1 VTRADRFY
9 VTAVIVAA
17 LALSSAPYVLGYAAQ
32 TGDVRFSGAVFD
44 LPDYYSHLAKMQQ
57 GARGEWK
64 YHLLFTPEDHA
75 GAYLQTFYVALGQ
88 LARVTGLA
96 LPLIY
101 QLARLAGGALAL
113 LASWR
118 FVSALTP
125 SRPVRRLALWLVAF
139 SSGLGWLMQFI
150 TPAGPEG
157 ISATDFWLIDAYMFF
172 SILTF
177 PHFTFAIAILLEGLA
192 RWLRT
197 VSTWRD
203 VALIAALDFV
213 LGLIHPYALLLAL
226 LIPALYAAL
235 GMLQRRRVA
244 WQIIW
249 ALMAVGVAVSP
260 VLIYDVWVFQANP
273 VFEAWS
279 AQNVTLSPPPQYYAL
294 GYGLVAALAV
304 WGAAPALRRGGERM
318 SGAVIWIL
326 VAFALAYLPWNL
338 QRRFVEG
345 AQTPICVLAAYALVY
360 RLPKLLGLRPTPA
373 RRQARFWA
381 INLTLVFAALTNL
394 YMVAGFSLGA
404 LLRHPRLF
412 IPTPQV
418 AAVDWLGAH
427 SSPDDTVL
435 ASEPVGSLIPARIGH
450 RVVLG
455 HWAETVNYRG
465 KEAEVAAFF
474 DATAS
479 EAERMAMLKR
489 WGVGYVFHGP
499 DERALGSFDPSRAP
513 YLIEAFHAGDVVIYR
528 VELP

>member
-1 VTRADRFY
+1 MTRADRLY
-9 VTAVIVAA
+9 VAAVIVAA
-17 LALSSAPYVLGYAAQ
+17 LALSSAPYIGGYLAQ
-32 TGDVRFSGAVFD
+32 TGDMRFSGAVFD

-57 GARGEWK
+57 GARGEWE

-75 GAYLQTFYVALGQ
+75 GAYLQLFYIALGQ

-118 FVSALTP
+118 FVSVLTP

-139 SSGLGWLMQFI
+139 SSGLGWLIQFI
-150 TPAGPEG
+150 APAGPG
-157 ISATDFWLIDAYMFF
+157 SISAIDFWLIDAYMFF

-177 PHFTFAIAILLEGLA
+177 PHFTFALAILLEGSA
-192 RWLRT
+192 RWLRWAL
-197 VSTWRD
+197 TWRD
-203 VALIAALDFV
+203 VGLIAVLDFA

-226 LIPALYAAL
+226 SIPALYAAL
-235 GMLQRRRVA
+235 WMWRRRRVA
-244 WQIIW
+244 WRIIW

-260 VLIYDVWVFQANP
+260 VLVYDVWVFQANP
-273 VFEAWS
+273 VLAAWS
-279 AQNVTLSPPPQYYAL
+279 AQNVTLSPPPQYYVL

-318 SGAVIWIL
+318 AWAAIWIL

-345 AQTPICVLAAYALVY
+345 AQTPMCVLAAYALAY
-360 RLPKLLGLRPTPA
+360 RLPALLRSRVTPA
-373 RRQARFWA
+373 RRQVRFWA

-394 YMVAGFSLGA
+394 YMAAGFTLGA
-404 LLRHPRLF
+404 LTRHPRLF
-412 IPTPQV
+412 IPTVQV

-427 SSPDDTVL
+427 SSPGDTVL
-435 ASEPVGSLIPARIGH
+435 ASESVGSLIPARIGH

-455 HWAETVNYRG
+455 HWAETVNYRDKG
-465 KEAEVAAFF
+465 IQVAEFF
-474 DATAS
+474 DTTTS
-479 EAERMAMLKR
+479 EAGRKATLKR
-489 WGVGYVFHGP
+489 WGVRYIYYGP
-499 DERALGSFDPSRAP
+499 DERALGTFDPSRAP
-513 YLIEAFHAGDVVIYR
+513 YLVEAFRTGDVVIYQ